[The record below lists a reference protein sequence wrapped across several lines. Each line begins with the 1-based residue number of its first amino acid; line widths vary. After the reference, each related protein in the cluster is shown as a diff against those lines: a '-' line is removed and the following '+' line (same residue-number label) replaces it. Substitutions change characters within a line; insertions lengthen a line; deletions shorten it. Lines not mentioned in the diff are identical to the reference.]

1 MASGDEAMAA
11 GIRLGDPAPWFSGV
25 TMTGGRVDLHVDAG
39 RWVVLSFLGSLAD
52 DASLQVLV
60 ELLSEGECFR
70 ENHLVFFAILSEPPP
85 PQVYQMLAPIVGPCV
100 NFIIDGDGAIA
111 RQYGAE
117 GTRRTIVL
125 DPMLSAVADV
135 RFDDPAGHNGMIRN
149 FIRSLPAPGDSV
161 GVPLVAPIL
170 IIPRVFEFDF
180 CDYLIR
186 LFDEVGGE
194 DSGFLLDVGGQT
206 RTVVNPALK
215 RRQDMVISD
224 PGLREMMRDRLA
236 RRVVP
241 AMARFFR
248 FAPTRADR
256 YLVSAYSAET
266 GGHFFR
272 HRDDVNAGARHRR
285 FAMSLGLN
293 KDYEGG
299 GVVFPEFGPQA
310 YHPPVGGAVIFSTGM
325 LHEVQK
331 VTKGRRFVFVPF
343 FYGEEDVAIRLG
355 NNAHLAPGEAAY
367 TPGSDLLAT
376 SPHLE
381 G

>member
-1 MASGDEAMAA
+1 MTNETNPASAT
-11 GIRLGDPAPWFSGV
+11 IRLGDPAPWFSGV
-25 TMTGGRVDLHVDAG
+25 TLTGGRVDLQVDAG
-39 RWVVLSFLGSLAD
+39 RWVVLCFLESLAD

-60 ELLSEGECFR
+60 ELLSEGEAFR
-70 ENHLVFFAILSEPPP
+70 ENHLVFFAVLRSPPP
-85 PQVYQMLAPIVGPCV
+85 PQVHQMLAPIVGPCL
-100 NFIIDGDGAIA
+100 NFIIDGDGTIA

-117 GTRRTIVL
+117 GVDRTIIL

-135 RFDDPAGHNGMIRN
+135 RVDDPAGHNAMIRN
-149 FIRSLPAPGDSV
+149 FIRTLPAPGDSV

-194 DSGFLLDVGGQT
+194 DSGFLLDVEGRT
-206 RTVVNPALK
+206 RTVIDPSLK

-299 GVVFPEFGPQA
+299 GIVFPEFGPHA
-310 YHPPVGGAVIFSTGM
+310 YHPPVGGAVVFSTGM

-343 FYGEEDVAIRLG
+343 FYGEEDVATRLA
-355 NNAHLAPGEAAY
+355 NNAHLAAGESAY
-367 TPGSDLLAT
+367 NPGSDLLAA
-376 SPHLE
+376 PPQ